1 MLINKNLDID
11 LVEDNYIVMDNS
23 NKKLKD
29 KALVLNETATYILK
43 AIMETKTEK
52 EILENIVKEYNI
64 DYETAKN
71 DLDSY
76 LKLLKDKGIIYDK

>member
-1 MLINKNLDID
+1 
-11 LVEDNYIVMDNS
+11 MDNS